1 MSLPTVA
8 RRPSDTCRL
17 PAPVVEQLPATGVRQ
32 PDGARTGLACLVGQL
47 AHRAPADEL
56 LEHGCR
62 AAAEP
67 EPHRAVVPAG
77 GLGQAPPP
85 PPPPSPAHQ
94 PPRGRPRPRAPPPPA
109 PPPRPPPGRAPR
121 RPANHP

>member
-32 PDGARTGLACLVGQL
+32 PDGARTGLASLVAQL
-47 AHRAPADEL
+47 AHRAPADDL

-77 GLGQAPPP
+77 ELEQARA
-85 PPPPSPAHQ
+85 SPQAHALTDD
-94 PPRGRPRPRAPPPPA
+94 PRGDGRRRRARDPA
-109 PPPRPPPGRAPR
+109 EHRL
-121 RPANHP
+121 